1 MSWEECERARHGAD
15 PAEEAAC
22 QMSEL
27 AVITP
32 SFAPDVELFT
42 DLHRSVLEHTPDR
55 TVHYVIVPP
64 ADRAIFAQYAGPR
77 CQVWTYSDFLPRRY
91 LGVPWTGQWVNA
103 RRPWP
108 PVRGW
113 ILQQAIKI
121 AAASMVD
128 AGAVLIAD
136 SDVVLVRATTM
147 ERFRVD
153 GRLCLYR
160 AADAVHA
167 GMARLLRWHDAARR
181 LLGLPAAHA
190 SLLPDYV
197 SPLNVWEPAVVRAMQ
212 QQVSEVTGKDWLDAF
227 THELHVSEFIL
238 YGVFI
243 DQVASPERLPPLSDT
258 TLCHDYWDRT
268 PLDHDQAL
276 TFADAISTDAV
287 AMMISAKSNTPPE
300 VRRAAARRIR
310 SVDTDRHV
318 ADS

>member
-1 MSWEECERARHGAD
+1 
-15 PAEEAAC
+15 
-22 QMSEL
+22 MSEL

-32 SFAPDVELFT
+32 SFGPDAELFA
-42 DLHRSVLEHTPDR
+42 DLHHSVLEYTPQQ
-55 TVHYVIVPP
+55 TIHYVIVPP
-64 ADRAIFAQYAGPR
+64 ADRAIFAHYSGPR

-91 LGVPWTGQWVNA
+91 IGVPRAGMWVNA

-108 PVRGW
+108 PARGW

-128 AGAVLIAD
+128 ARAVLIAD
-136 SDVVLVRATTM
+136 SDVVLVRATNI

-167 GMARLLRWHDAARR
+167 GMARHLRWHDAARR
-181 LLGLPAAHA
+181 LLGLPAAPA

-197 SPLNVWEPAVVRAMQ
+197 SPLNVWDPAVVRAMQ

-238 YGVFI
+238 YGVFV
-243 DQVASPERLPPLSDT
+243 DQVASPRQSPPPSDT
-258 TLCHDYWDRT
+258 TFCHDYWGRT

-276 TFADAISTDAV
+276 TFADAISPDAV
-287 AMMISAKSNTPPE
+287 AMMISAKSNTPQE
-300 VRRAAARRIR
+300 VRGAAAQRIR
-310 SVDTDRHV
+310 SVDTGRHV
-318 ADS
+318 EDL